1 MVSSQR
7 QIYASRLGDRV
18 IWAFVIVL
26 VLLIPILA
34 IVIDSQVGQALANR
48 ISRSVPEGAKDLAV
62 RIECLEADIRY
73 LSESFES
80 LRDDT
85 EFVRALLEA
94 PESEAGSPG
103 ALEPD
108 DLPDRDS

>member
-1 MVSSQR
+1 
-7 QIYASRLGDRV
+7 V

-48 ISRSVPEGAKDLAV
+48 ISRSVPEGAEDLAS
-62 RIECLEADIRY
+62 RIESLEADMRY

-80 LRDDT
+80 LSDET
-85 EFVRALLEA
+85 KFVRSLLEGPA
-94 PESEAGSPG
+94 SDTNPISLP
-103 ALEPD
+103 EPD
-108 DLPDRDS
+108 DVPDRES

>member
-1 MVSSQR
+1 MVSLRRIS
-7 QIYASRLGDRV
+7 ASRLGDRV

-48 ISRSVPEGAKDLAV
+48 ISRSVPEGAEDLEG
-62 RIECLEADIRY
+62 RIESLEADIRY

-80 LRDDT
+80 LSEETR
-85 EFVRALLEA
+85 FVRSLLEG
-94 PESEAGSPG
+94 PVSESDPIGM
-103 ALEPD
+103 LEPD
-108 DLPDRDS
+108 DVPDRDS

>member
-1 MVSSQR
+1 
-7 QIYASRLGDRV
+7 L

-48 ISRSVPEGAKDLAV
+48 ISGNLPEGSKDVVSRLES
-62 RIECLEADIRY
+62 IEADVRY

-80 LRDDT
+80 LRDET
-85 EFVRALLEA
+85 EFVRSLLES
-94 PESEAGSPG
+94 PSSELNPPK
-103 ALEPD
+103 ALGQTD
-108 DLPDRDS
+108 VLDHDG

>member
-1 MVSSQR
+1 M
-7 QIYASRLGDRV
+7 

-48 ISRSVPEGAKDLAV
+48 ISRSVPEGAEDLAS
-62 RIECLEADIRY
+62 RIESLEADMRY

-80 LRDDT
+80 LSDET
-85 EFVRALLEA
+85 KFVRSLLEGPA
-94 PESEAGSPG
+94 SDTNPISLP
-103 ALEPD
+103 EPD
-108 DLPDRDS
+108 DVPDRES

>member
-1 MVSSQR
+1 M
-7 QIYASRLGDRV
+7 

-48 ISRSVPEGAKDLAV
+48 ISRSVPEGAEHLEG
-62 RIECLEADIRY
+62 RIESLEADIRY

-80 LRDDT
+80 LSEETR
-85 EFVRALLEA
+85 FVRSLLEGSVS
-94 PESEAGSPG
+94 ESDSIGL
-103 ALEPD
+103 LEPD
-108 DLPDRDS
+108 DVPDRDS

>member
-1 MVSSQR
+1 M
-7 QIYASRLGDRV
+7 

-48 ISRSVPEGAKDLAV
+48 ISGTLPEGSKDVMSRLES
-62 RIECLEADIRY
+62 IEADVRY

-80 LRDDT
+80 LRDET
-85 EFVRALLEA
+85 EFVRSLLES
-94 PESEAGSPG
+94 PSSESDPQK
-103 ALEPD
+103 ALGHTD
-108 DLPDRDS
+108 IPDRDG

>member
-1 MVSSQR
+1 M
-7 QIYASRLGDRV
+7 

-48 ISRSVPEGAKDLAV
+48 ISRSVPDGAEDLAS
-62 RIECLEADIRY
+62 RIESLEADMRY

-80 LRDDT
+80 LSEET
-85 EFVRALLEA
+85 KFVRSLLEGPA
-94 PESEAGSPG
+94 SESNLIGLPG
-103 ALEPD
+103 PD
-108 DLPDRDS
+108 DVPDRES

>member
-1 MVSSQR
+1 VVSLRRFS
-7 QIYASRLGDRV
+7 ASRLGDRV

-48 ISRSVPEGAKDLAV
+48 ISRSVPDGAEDLAG
-62 RIECLEADIRY
+62 RIESLEADIRY

-80 LRDDT
+80 LSEETR
-85 EFVRALLEA
+85 FVRSLLESPA
-94 PESEAGSPG
+94 SESDSIGL
-103 ALEPD
+103 LEPD
-108 DLPDRDS
+108 DVPDRDS

>member
-1 MVSSQR
+1 
-7 QIYASRLGDRV
+7 V

-48 ISRSVPEGAKDLAV
+48 ISRSVPEGAEDLAS
-62 RIECLEADIRY
+62 RIESLEADIRY

-80 LRDDT
+80 LHDET
-85 EFVRALLEA
+85 EFVRSLLEA
-94 PESEAGSPG
+94 PASESDSMR

-108 DLPDRDS
+108 DVPDRDS